1 MDRQVI
7 GVALIVAA
15 IVIVICVV
23 AVQFLSGWGLLPLIN
38 NQYQYGAVSTPD
50 PAAMDYTVV
59 IDPATAEF
67 DLLLPGSEYHC
78 TCSDYFNGASVEC
91 VCE

>member
-1 MDRQVI
+1 MDRRVL
-7 GVALIVAA
+7 GVALMVAA

-23 AVQFLSGWGLLPLIN
+23 VVEGLYGWGLLPLVD
-38 NQYQYGAVSTPD
+38 QYETVSTPD

-59 IDPATAEF
+59 INPATVEF
-67 DLLLPGSEYHC
+67 DLLLPGAKYHC

-91 VCE
+91 VCEGSK